1 MTKEN
6 SIKNNISISEKIKA
20 EQAKIKKIFKDISKD
35 KQTIIDKQ
43 IAELAFLQVTLNRLK
58 DEVNNGDVLEDFE
71 QGSQKFKRE
80 NSALK
85 SYNAT
90 IKSYIAV
97 TKTLL
102 ELLPPT
108 DKEIAGQ
115 ALMNFVT
122 APKKTKK

>member
-1 MTKEN
+1 MAKEKDTN
-6 SIKNNISISEKIKA
+6 DTLSIDTQIKT
-20 EQAKIKKIFKDISKD
+20 EQGKIKKLFKNIGKE
-35 KQTIIDKQ
+35 KKAIIDKQ
-43 IAELAFLQVTLNRLK
+43 ISELAFLQVTLNRLK
-58 DEVNNGDVLEDFE
+58 NEVNNGEILEDFE

-90 IKSYIAV
+90 IKSYITV

-115 ALMNFVT
+115 ALMSFVA
-122 APKKTKK
+122 APKKAR

>member
-1 MTKEN
+1 MAKEKDTN
-6 SIKNNISISEKIKA
+6 DTLSIDAQIKT
-20 EQAKIKKIFKDISKD
+20 EQGKIKKLFKNIGKE
-35 KQTIIDKQ
+35 KKAIIDKQ
-43 IAELAFLQVTLNRLK
+43 ISELAFLQVTLNRLK
-58 DEVNNGDVLEDFE
+58 NEVNNGEILEDFE

-90 IKSYIAV
+90 IKSYITV

-115 ALMNFVT
+115 ALMSFVA
-122 APKKTKK
+122 APKKTR

>member
-1 MTKEN
+1 MAKEKDTN
-6 SIKNNISISEKIKA
+6 DILSIDAQIKA
-20 EQAKIKKIFKDISKD
+20 EQGKIKKLFKNIGKE
-35 KQTIIDKQ
+35 KRAIIDKQ
-43 IAELAFLQVTLNRLK
+43 ISELAFLQVTLNRLK
-58 DEVNNGDVLEDFE
+58 NEVNNGEILEDFE

-90 IKSYIAV
+90 IKSYITV

-115 ALMNFVT
+115 ALMSFVA
-122 APKKTKK
+122 APKKAR

>member
-1 MTKEN
+1 MAKEKDN
-6 SIKNNISISEKIKA
+6 NDTLSIDAQIKA
-20 EQAKIKKIFKDISKD
+20 EQGEIKKLFKNIGKE
-35 KQTIIDKQ
+35 KRAIIDKQ
-43 IAELAFLQVTLNRLK
+43 ISELAFLQVTLNRLK
-58 DEVNNGDVLEDFE
+58 NEVNNGEILEDFE

-90 IKSYIAV
+90 IKSYITV

-115 ALMNFVT
+115 ALMSFVA
-122 APKKTKK
+122 APKKAR

>member
-1 MTKEN
+1 MAKEKPN
-6 SIKNNISISEKIKA
+6 NETLSIDEQIKT
-20 EQAKIKKIFKDISKD
+20 EQGKIKKLFKNIGKD
-35 KQTIIDKQ
+35 KKPIIDKQ
-43 IAELAFLQVTLNRLK
+43 ISELAFLQVTLNRLK
-58 DEVNNGDVLEDFE
+58 KEVNEGEILENFE

-90 IKSYIAV
+90 IKSYITV

-115 ALMNFVT
+115 ALMSFVA
-122 APKKTKK
+122 APKKAH